1 MISGRMQQN
10 RTPPKKENYR
20 KILELASLGLALPSS
35 IAIGL
40 FLGYY
45 LDKWLGTQPWLL
57 IIFLLFGIASGIISL
72 IRGVNKYKEDED
84 PIE

>member
-1 MISGRMQQN
+1 MDQKKSSQS
-10 RTPPKKENYR
+10 KKESTR
-20 KILELASLGLALPSS
+20 KILELSSIGLALPSS

-45 LDKWLGTQPWLL
+45 LDKLFGTDPWLL

-72 IRGVNKYKEDED
+72 IRGVNKYKNE
-84 PIE
+84 

>member
-1 MISGRMQQN
+1 MQQK

-20 KILELASLGLALPSS
+20 KILELASLGLTLPSS

-40 FLGYY
+40 FSGYY

-84 PIE
+84 PVK

>member
-1 MISGRMQQN
+1 MQPEK
-10 RTPPKKENYR
+10 TPPKKENYR
-20 KILELASLGLALPSS
+20 KILELTSIGLALPSS

-45 LDKWLGTQPWLL
+45 LDKVFGSHPWLL

-72 IRGVNKYKEDED
+72 IRGVNKYKDD
-84 PIE
+84 